1 MPLPTFYFI
10 GGEDNDFTTL
20 DGPGISTIAGRFRGS
35 PYSRCAVYIEN
46 GAMQCNQFT
55 SLTSAW
61 LRSYMYVF
69 QGVYSFSASLL
80 LGLCS
85 FGTRYKGLWLYTS
98 SRGKLSLSKHDGST
112 NTVLQTEPGESIP
125 VDTLLLVNM
134 QVINYG
140 AAANVKVYIND
151 NLVIDYTGDVTV
163 SGMTAFN
170 CIQGSG
176 YHLNTKY
183 ITAYLSEICVS
194 DLDTRNILGIQ
205 TRYPSGAGDNNDFTG
220 AYTDVDEIA
229 NSDAD
234 VVYTNND
241 GDEVQFAMPNAAAV
255 DGRIIGKKISARATK
270 SADSS
275 ITQLLLGEKITGG
288 AYDLDA
294 GQEVSEG
301 YATYDRYI
309 SGTETLDVAN
319 TKQIAMEVGT

>member
-10 GGEDNDFTTL
+10 GGEDNDFRTL
-20 DGPGISTIAGRFRGS
+20 DTPSISTIAGTFRGS
-35 PYSRCAVYIEN
+35 PYSRCAVYIDS

-61 LRSYMYVF
+61 LRSYMYIYRDYAF
-69 QGVYSFSASLL
+69 RASLL

-98 SRGKLSLSKHDGST
+98 SSGKLSLSKHDGST

-176 YHLNTKY
+176 YQLSTKY
-183 ITAYLSEICVS
+183 ISAYLSEICVS

-220 AYTDVDEIA
+220 AYTDVDEIT

-241 GDEVQFAMPNAAAV
+241 GDEAQFAMPNAAAV
-255 DGRIIGKKISARATK
+255 DGRILGKKISARATK

-309 SGTETLDVAN
+309 SGTETLAVAN